1 MKGANLQE
9 AFFDNTPKKKYIYHN
24 PSDYDLYSIKNPY
37 YSNNKSLNYGPA
49 PTSFNS
55 PNNFNNTPNNS
66 PNNLYNNSPNNS
78 PNNPPN
84 NPQNNPQNNPPNN
97 STNNSQ
103 NNSQNNSHENYIKHI
118 ISCKHCKKKLEH
130 LFNYEKKSSNKSK
143 TQYGGSNN
151 LIDNKLFI
159 NIILGLIIIILFNS

>member
-55 PNNFNNTPNNS
+55 PNN
-66 PNNLYNNSPNNS
+66 LYNN
-78 PNNPPN
+78 
-84 NPQNNPQNNPPNN
+84 PQ
-97 STNNSQ
+97 NNSQ
-103 NNSQNNSHENYIKHI
+103 NNSQNNLYNNPQNNPHENYIKHI